1 MNTDAILIIILAV
14 TIFLVIWGVYK
25 LTFEKK
31 VKAQEYVKD
40 VVASGKKTSG
50 GASLLQ
56 KQGGVLKKRKK
67 TEDENFIDRLSAD
80 LERANMRVRAAEY
93 ILLSLGVGFVAL
105 LMAIFV
111 LAMNPFLGFIVGVS
125 GTGLTFLFLKIKIWL
140 RMRKAEAQFA
150 DVLDALVSCFKTGFG
165 FNRAIQQIADGFD
178 DPWGTEFGKMVAEM
192 NLGANQEMTLLNL
205 ARRIPTTDVDLFVTA
220 LIIQKDT
227 GGNMSEL
234 LGNLSHTCRER
245 FKLKRKV
252 SSISAQG
259 KLSAGIVTAI
269 PFGLMGII
277 YLFLPEPV
285 TKFVTNPFGIVILV
299 VTGVWM
305 LIGIGVLFKIVQVE
319 V

>member
-1 MNTDAILIIILAV
+1 MNTDAILILILAV
-14 TIFLVIWGVYK
+14 TIFLVLWGGYK
-25 LTFEKK
+25 LLFEKR

-40 VVASGKKTSG
+40 VVSSG
-50 GASLLQ
+50 GASQAKSSLLQ
-56 KQGGVLKKRKK
+56 KQDVVLKKRKSL
-67 TEDENFIDRLSAD
+67 EDENFIDRLSSD
-80 LERANMRVRAAEY
+80 LERANMRIRANEY
-93 ILLSLGVGFVAL
+93 ILFTLVVGFVL
-105 LMAIFV
+105 FLMTTFV
-111 LAMNPFLGFIVGVS
+111 LALNPFVGFIIAVA
-125 GTGLTFLFLKIKIWL
+125 GTGSAFLFLKIKIWL

-150 DVLDALVSCFKTGFG
+150 DVLDALVSCFKTGFA
-165 FNRAIQQIADGFD
+165 FNRAIQQISDGFD

-192 NLGANQEMTLLNL
+192 NLGATQETSLLNL

-234 LGNLSHTCRER
+234 LGNLSNTCRER

-277 YLFLPEPV
+277 FMFLPEPV
-285 TKFVTNPFGIVILV
+285 MSFVTNPFGIVILV
-299 VTGVWM
+299 VTGIWM
-305 LIGIGVLFKIVQVE
+305 AIGIGVLF
-319 V
+319 